1 MLKKLKKTASFYIF
15 NTPYNS
21 ALFLNFLKDKAI
33 FQNFITWYKKDGMSA
48 SKKRFNN
55 NQESILFFTMSKNYY
70 FDCESIRIPYLS
82 TDRMAHAAK
91 KGILKN
97 GKRWYPNPNGKL
109 CPDVWEISSA
119 RHTNKINGK
128 VVKQNH
134 PTPKPK
140 EMIERM
146 IKASSK
152 EHDLILDLFA
162 GSCITSLC
170 AQELNRIFTTNEI
183 DYANSY
189 NEPESHL
196 AGIWATK
203 EAFIKAVKNKA
214 IPLKD
219 IEILHDENH
228 APYIN
233 ITPRLE
239 SFIMDKNYSNV
250 DVSISHTKDDVVSVV
265 QIL

>member
-1 MLKKLKKTASFYIF
+1 MIGIDLEKIDRFKNF
-15 NTPYNS
+15 N
-21 ALFLNFLKDKAI
+21 
-33 FQNFITWYKKDGMSA
+33 Q
-48 SKKRFNN
+48 
-55 NQESILFFTMSKNYY
+55 
-70 FDCESIRIPYLS
+70 
-82 TDRMAHAAK
+82 
-91 KGILKN
+91 
-97 GKRWYPNPNGKL
+97 
-109 CPDVWEISSA
+109 
-119 RHTNKINGK
+119 
-128 VVKQNH
+128 
-134 PTPKPK
+134 
-140 EMIERM
+140 
-146 IKASSK
+146 
-152 EHDLILDLFA
+152 
-162 GSCITSLC
+162 
-170 AQELNRIFTTNEI
+170 QELNRIFTTNEI

>member
-1 MLKKLKKTASFYIF
+1 MHYLTNKIYNGDVFEFLDILPDDIFDLAIVDPPYNLRVDEWDIFSSEDEFLSFSFLWIEKMLKKLKKTASFYIF

-33 FQNFITWYKKDGMSA
+33 FQNFITWYKKDGMST

-55 NQESILFFTMSKNYY
+55 NQESILFFTMGKNYY

-82 TDRMAHAAK
+82 TERMAHAAK

-162 GSCITSLC
+162 GSCITSIC
-170 AQELNRIFTTNEI
+170 AKELNRN
-183 DYANSY
+183 
-189 NEPESHL
+189 
-196 AGIWATK
+196 
-203 EAFIKAVKNKA
+203 FIACEKNKNF
-214 IPLKD
+214 INSNL
-219 IEILHDENH
+219 EIV
-228 APYIN
+228 I
-233 ITPRLE
+233 
-239 SFIMDKNYSNV
+239 
-250 DVSISHTKDDVVSVV
+250 
-265 QIL
+265 